1 MSTTALSPVVI
12 QVRFDRVYG
21 NVVCYPA
28 NDAAKHLAAIAGTK
42 TLSRE
47 TLRLIGLLG
56 HIISATDNGAG
67 TLAVWLGEYL
77 TC

>member
-21 NVVCYPA
+21 NLVCYPA
-28 NDAAKHLAAIAGTK
+28 NDAAKRVASIARTK

-47 TLRLIGLLG
+47 NLRLVGELG
-56 HIISATDNGAG
+56 HLIEAADASDNM
-67 TLAVWLGEYL
+67 LREWLS
-77 TC
+77 

>member
-21 NVVCYPA
+21 NVLCYPV
-28 NDAAKHLAAIAGTK
+28 NDAAKRLALIAGTK

-47 TLRLIGLLG
+47 TLRLIGELG
-56 HIISATDNGAG
+56 HLIEAADTSGNVLVEW
-67 TLAVWLGEYL
+67 LA
-77 TC
+77 